1 MIMSTTIELGT
12 ITLDQRETT
21 GLTREEEQ
29 KIINILIDSS
39 LFLEM
44 SLSDRKRLIQYLKTM
59 YY

>member
-1 MIMSTTIELGT
+1 MARTIELGT
-12 ITLDQRETT
+12 ITLDRRETAGVT
-21 GLTREEEQ
+21 QEQEQ

-44 SLSDRKRLIQYLKTM
+44 SLEDRKRLIQYLKTL

>member
-1 MIMSTTIELGT
+1 MARTIELGT
-12 ITLDQRETT
+12 ITRDRRETA
-21 GLTREEEQ
+21 GIAQEQEQ

-44 SLSDRKRLIQYLKTM
+44 SLEDRKRLIQYLKTM

>member
-1 MIMSTTIELGT
+1 MGTTIELGT
-12 ITLDQRETT
+12 ITLDQRDTT

-29 KIINILIDSS
+29 KIVNILIDSS

-44 SLSDRKRLIQYLKTM
+44 SLADRKRLIQYLKTM